1 MPKSLFGVG
10 VGSVS
15 AFIRRTRITL
25 DPLAFSSA
33 NTRRTPGV
41 HLTDIVRDMLQ
52 LIGLARPRNDAQ
64 WPREKLD
71 GMAVQGYL
79 WEDAMTETLV
89 GRVQRSSGAAI
100 GKREQYVRLPEIAC
114 DGQRAFCIEYD
125 EHTGQPLTPVP
136 PEFVIMSPDGAILR
150 DEAPELEFIEHHG
163 MLVCPRCDQIEGECG
178 CHGELALLEC
188 KWTTLSAPAWSEDAQ
203 ERSDILSKFLEAKR
217 PDWMWQTPC
226 YLRGVGLAFGREV
239 SEVQHHAQFACGDYK
254 GSGVIYE
261 EWMRRYSSQEVD
273 DKWSA
278 VYRHAL
284 DRGILK

>member
-1 MPKSLFGVG
+1 
-10 VGSVS
+10 VS

-89 GRVQRSSGAAI
+89 GRVQRSGGAAI
-100 GKREQYVRLPEIAC
+100 GKEDQYVRLPEIAC
-114 DGQRAFCIEYD
+114 DGQRAFAVEYD
-125 EHTGQPLTPVP
+125 ERSGELLTPIP
-136 PEFVIMSPDGAILR
+136 PGYVIMSPDGGIIT
-150 DEAPELEFIEHHG
+150 DEE
-163 MLVCPRCDQIEGECG
+163 LVCVYCNRYVGCDCIPGLPPERIGG
-178 CHGELALLEC
+178 LALLEC
-188 KWTTLSAPAWSEDAQ
+188 KWTTLSAPAWSEDPQ

-239 SEVQHHAQFACGDYK
+239 SEVYHHAQFACGDYK

-284 DRGILK
+284 DRGMV

>member
-1 MPKSLFGVG
+1 M
-10 VGSVS
+10 S

-52 LIGLARPRNDAQ
+52 LIGLAKPRNDAQ

-100 GKREQYVRLPEIAC
+100 GKEDQYVRLPEIAC
-114 DGQRAFCIEYD
+114 DGQRAFAVEYD
-125 EHTGQPLTPVP
+125 ERSGELLTPIP
-136 PEFVIMSPDGAILR
+136 PGYVIMSPDGGVIA
-150 DEAPELEFIEHHG
+150 DEVPG
-163 MLVCPRCDQIEGECG
+163 
-178 CHGELALLEC
+178 LALLEC

-239 SEVQHHAQFACGDYK
+239 SEVQHHAHFACGDYK